1 MSMRLFT
8 IATTL
13 AFSLATAL
21 AQTGQIE
28 ITNVWA
34 RATPGGA
41 TTGAAYLTIVSPVA
55 DRLVAASSPVAKSA
69 QLHSMTMQ
77 GNIMKMRQTSGIDLP
92 AGKPVTLKPGGLHIM
107 LVGLNSPLKEG
118 QNFPLTLTFKNA
130 GSKEVTVA
138 VAKVGAMGPAVGKG
152 PIQRATTG
160 MARSVRSSG
169 RSS

>member
-1 MSMRLFT
+1 MTLRLFA

-13 AFSLATAL
+13 AATITAAP

-28 ITNVWA
+28 ITNAWA

-41 TTGAAYLTIVSPVA
+41 TTGAAYLTIVSPAA

-69 QLHSMTMQ
+69 QLHTMTMQ
-77 GNIMKMRQTSGIDLP
+77 GNIMKMRQVAGIDLP

-107 LVGLNSPLKEG
+107 LVGLNAPLAAG
-118 QNFPLTLTFKNA
+118 QNFPLTLTFRNA

-138 VAKVGAMGPAVGKG
+138 VAKVGAMAPSAGKG
-152 PIQRATTG
+152 G
-160 MARSVRSSG
+160 MGGMSMPMQH
-169 RSS
+169 